1 MIEILLP
8 VGRNT
13 RHILGDVR
21 ERMTER
27 FGGVTMHLK
36 APAEGLWANEGS
48 VDHDDI
54 VVIEVMTDDLDP
66 TWWAVCRE
74 ELEERLDQEE
84 IVIRATT
91 IQRL

>member
-8 VGRNT
+8 VEGNT
-13 RHILGDVR
+13 RDLLGTVR
-21 ERMTER
+21 ERLVKR

-36 APAEGLWANEGS
+36 APAEGLWVDEGT

-54 VVIEVMTDDLDP
+54 VVIEVMTDDLDS
-66 TWWAVCRE
+66 TWWAAFRS

-84 IVIRATT
+84 IVIRATA
-91 IQRL
+91 IERL